1 MRCELFKRATSLLAL
16 FATAVLAA
24 DFSVDVN
31 YEGQGLYYTIYT
43 NRTQNK
49 SCTSTR
55 NGVSF
60 SANTLA
66 DRTIRFYTDRYCRS
80 VFLYIVNGLRHR
92 LSCEDKN
99 EHHKEHCCDG
109 RYAEH
114 FFKLFLKK
122 NRKFQCTV
130 TTFSNT
136 SSRFLTPY
144 LATSSCAGPTSSR

>member
-1 MRCELFKRATSLLAL
+1 MFKRATSLLAL

-66 DRTIRFYTDRYCRS
+66 GRTIRFYTDRYCRS
-80 VFLYIVNGLRHR
+80 P
-92 LSCEDKN
+92 
-99 EHHKEHCCDG
+99 
-109 RYAEH
+109 
-114 FFKLFLKK
+114 
-122 NRKFQCTV
+122 Q
-130 TTFSNT
+130 
-136 SSRFLTPY
+136 P
-144 LATSSCAGPTSSR
+144 LATIDAEELFASGNDVYIKIEQDGTWSFAAAPNPGGPGGPG

>member
-80 VFLYIVNGLRHR
+80 P
-92 LSCEDKN
+92 
-99 EHHKEHCCDG
+99 
-109 RYAEH
+109 
-114 FFKLFLKK
+114 
-122 NRKFQCTV
+122 Q
-130 TTFSNT
+130 
-136 SSRFLTPY
+136 P
-144 LATSSCAGPTSSR
+144 LATIDAEELFASGNDVYIKIEQDGTWSFAAAPNPGGPGRSRR